1 MSWYGDIY
9 CITNLINGKK
19 YIGLTTRCIY
29 ERFKEHSKANSY
41 IGYAIRKYGE
51 NNFAIQSIDTAS
63 TTQELCDKE
72 IYWIKKYNTFEE
84 GYNLTIGGEGVN
96 LNYELDISLNSKQK
110 RFMRYVSN
118 TNKREVNVN
127 NSFELAKLTLINIVD
142 IYLRANRIHD
152 KKEAAQ
158 LIFRL
163 KPRYKKVINELE
175 VIDFKEL
182 SLYL

>member
-1 MSWYGDIY
+1 
-9 CITNLINGKK
+9 
-19 YIGLTTRCIY
+19 
-29 ERFKEHSKANSY
+29 
-41 IGYAIRKYGE
+41 
-51 NNFAIQSIDTAS
+51 
-63 TTQELCDKE
+63 
-72 IYWIKKYNTFEE
+72 
-84 GYNLTIGGEGVN
+84 
-96 LNYELDISLNSKQK
+96 
-110 RFMRYVSN
+110 MRYVSN